1 MKKRKRYLNETE
13 KKRLKII
20 LYFFLVI
27 SFLSFLSLII
37 ITILSKKSV
46 INEEAEIFASIISS
60 TILAICSTLSA
71 KIGKRIED
79 NRYYE
84 RIVEYLALEE
94 QNNLKELYEAYMN
107 DIIDAELRKYR
118 LKLHYNTLLFYN
130 PEFNFYTYNYI
141 NKDTQFIV
149 KFLEAEIMYFVG
161 DSKILDL
168 DIGDERLIRLEYKEF
183 ESISEIVEYVNELYN
198 FCKIQV

>member
-130 PEFNFYTYNYI
+130 PEFNFIPTI
-141 NKDTQFIV
+141 I
-149 KFLEAEIMYFVG
+149 LI
-161 DSKILDL
+161 KIRSLL
-168 DIGDERLIRLEYKEF
+168 
-183 ESISEIVEYVNELYN
+183 
-198 FCKIQV
+198 

>member
-46 INEEAEIFASIISS
+46 INEEAEI
-60 TILAICSTLSA
+60 
-71 KIGKRIED
+71 
-79 NRYYE
+79 
-84 RIVEYLALEE
+84 
-94 QNNLKELYEAYMN
+94 
-107 DIIDAELRKYR
+107 
-118 LKLHYNTLLFYN
+118 
-130 PEFNFYTYNYI
+130 
-141 NKDTQFIV
+141 
-149 KFLEAEIMYFVG
+149 MYFVG

-198 FCKIQV
+198 FCKIQI